1 MILRSITLSFVI
13 KVILK
18 VYEKIKSI
26 DEPADEFINET
37 VEAALSELS
46 EEDKK
51 ALLDNPDPLDH
62 HFGYGMYIRNRY
74 IHGKKHGLIAMDK
87 DSLSAQIVEEI
98 IKRLQEEAER

>member
-1 MILRSITLSFVI
+1 ML
-13 KVILK
+13 
-18 VYEKIKSI
+18 YI
-26 DEPADEFINET
+26 DFLQKLNQLNQKLDIFKDPDEFINET